1 MMHIPDNMLHGAVC
15 PVTAGVALLG
25 VTAAV
30 VAAAGSKDKPKVAR
44 FAAVAAMLFAVQLL
58 NFPIGSGTSGHL
70 LGATLAA
77 VLLGTPFAVLAMTLV
92 LSVQAL
98 AFGDGGLLSLGANVL
113 NMALLAVGI
122 GGVLRMLLHRR
133 PDLSLP
139 RRALVMAGGGWLSVM
154 LAALAVSAELAASG
168 VTSFATVVGA
178 MLGTHAWIGIGE
190 GLLSAALY
198 LVLTHSFAK
207 ETRMA
212 VPGHPLV
219 LACAALMLSPWA
231 SRLPD
236 GLERVTTQLGI
247 LGRAAD
253 LFAPLAGYRLP
264 AVSHPQLSIMLAG
277 FCGALLVFGVSWM
290 LGSRLECR
298 TRVPLNDR

>member
-1 MMHIPDNMLHGAVC
+1 MHIPDNMLHGAVC

-44 FAAVAAMLFAVQLL
+44 FAAVAAMLFAAQLL
-58 NFPIGSGTSGHL
+58 NFPISSGTSGHL

-77 VLLGTPFAVLAMTLV
+77 VLLGTPFAVLAMALV
-92 LSVQAL
+92 LGVQAL

-113 NMALLAVGI
+113 NMALLGVGV
-122 GGVLRMLLHRR
+122 GGVLRMLLYLR

-139 RRALVMAGGGWLSVM
+139 RRALMLAAGGWLSVM

-168 VTSFATVVGA
+168 VTSFATAAGA
-178 MLGTHAWIGIGE
+178 MVGIHAWIGIGE
-190 GLLSAALY
+190 GVLSAALY
-198 LVLTHSFAK
+198 LALVQSPAR
-207 ETRMA
+207 ETRMTA
-212 VPGHPLV
+212 IGRPLV
-219 LACAALMLSPWA
+219 LASTALMLSPWT

-236 GLERVTTQLGI
+236 GLQRVAAQLGI
-247 LGRAAD
+247 VGREAG

-264 AVSHPQLSIMLAG
+264 AVSHPQLSVMLTG
-277 FCGALLVFGVSWM
+277 FCGALLVFGVSWV

-298 TRVPLNDR
+298 TRVPLSER